1 MRTHRSTTKPRR
13 RRFGPP
19 SHLRACKRPSSS
31 SSGPQVKFFSI
42 RIPQAQHTRVTALRS
57 LTILLHKGAIKM
69 GKHEDADL
77 ILKLYDL
84 RRETVMREARNWWFT
99 FNPTSLQDVMTTMMG
114 DQSGYMRMVL
124 SYWDMA
130 CAMVVSGAI
139 DEDLFN
145 TTNGEHMI
153 VYMKIEPVLQ
163 ELRTMFDNQD
173 FAKSLETVVK
183 RMPNIDARMASMRE
197 RFKQIAA
204 MRAQQA
210 QAAQA

>member
-1 MRTHRSTTKPRR
+1 
-13 RRFGPP
+13 
-19 SHLRACKRPSSS
+19 
-31 SSGPQVKFFSI
+31 
-42 RIPQAQHTRVTALRS
+42 
-57 LTILLHKGAIKM
+57 M

-84 RRETVMREARNWWFT
+84 RREKVMREAREWWFT
-99 FNPTSLQDVMTTMMG
+99 FNPTNIQEVMATMMG
-114 DQSGYMRMVL
+114 EHSGHMRMVL

-139 DEDLFN
+139 DEELFN
-145 TTNGEHMI
+145 TTNGEHML

>member
-1 MRTHRSTTKPRR
+1 
-13 RRFGPP
+13 
-19 SHLRACKRPSSS
+19 
-31 SSGPQVKFFSI
+31 
-42 RIPQAQHTRVTALRS
+42 
-57 LTILLHKGAIKM
+57 M

-84 RRETVMREARNWWFT
+84 RREKVMREARDWWFT
-99 FNPTSLQDVMTTMMG
+99 FNPTNIQEVMSTMMG
-114 DQSGYMRMVL
+114 EHSGHMRMVL

-139 DEDLFN
+139 DEELFN
-145 TTNGEHMI
+145 QTNGEHML

-163 ELRTMFDNQD
+163 ELRTMFDNQE

-183 RMPNIDARMASMRE
+183 RMPNIEARMASMRE